1 MENLETLPNQILTK
15 ISYTQQMIVTNI
27 TSRLPVTPNRVNEYL
42 FSLQEY
48 DVNTILVQT
57 MKSRTDK

>member
-27 TSRLPVTPNRVNEYL
+27 TSRFSVTPNRVNEYL

-48 DVNTILVQT
+48 DFNTILVQT
-57 MKSRTDK
+57 MKSRTDR

>member
-27 TSRLPVTPNRVNEYL
+27 TSRFSVTPNRVNEYL
-42 FSLQEY
+42 FSFQEY
-48 DVNTILVQT
+48 DFNTILVQT